1 MFRRQPGRFVLFVVM
16 LSFYALL
23 TGCGGK
29 GKVQSAAPMSSGGS
43 LISIQAGSY
52 KFSPSAVRVEKTGM
66 IALEIKNVSGSEQ
79 NFTLKSPKGKAVASI
94 NIPPKSTIISNVEL
108 AEAGTYEFYSNK
120 ALKAG
125 LGMKGRIIVPGS

>member
-1 MFRRQPGRFVLFVVM
+1 MFRRQLVGFVVM
-16 LSFYALL
+16 LSLCAVLS
-23 TGCGGK
+23 GCGGK

-43 LISIQAGSY
+43 LIAIQAGSY

-79 NFTLKSPKGKAVASI
+79 NFTLKSPKGKLVTSI
-94 NIPPKSTIISNVEL
+94 NIPPKATIISNVEL
-108 AEAGTYEFYSNK
+108 TEAGTYEFSSNK
-120 ALKAG
+120 KLKAG